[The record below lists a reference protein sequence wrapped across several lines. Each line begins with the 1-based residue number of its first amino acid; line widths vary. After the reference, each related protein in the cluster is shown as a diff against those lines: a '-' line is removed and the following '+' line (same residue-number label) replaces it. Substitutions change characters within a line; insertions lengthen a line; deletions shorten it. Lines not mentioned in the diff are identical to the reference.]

1 MRVAAL
7 AGGVGAG
14 KLLRGLARVV
24 PPEDVTVVG
33 NVADDLTLHGLHIS
47 PDLDSVLY
55 WLAGEMDRER
65 GWGRGGDTFRTLR
78 ELKRLGGA
86 GWFTLGDLD
95 LATHL
100 YRTQRLDQGAPLSVV
115 TDELRT
121 AFGVTTRILPSTDD
135 RVMTWMLTEGVKV
148 RGGPTPDAPPREVF
162 PTPAA
167 MPFQHWWV
175 AYRGEPVVEAIDF
188 RGAEDAKPGP
198 GVLEALAAADAVV
211 ICPSN
216 PVVSVGPILAVPGIA
231 DAVRE
236 RRDRVV
242 GISPIVGGAPVAGM
256 ADRLMPAWGL
266 EVSARGAAEAYRDLL
281 AAWVIDERDAGLA
294 GPIEDALDVRVGVT
308 DTIMTD
314 DERAEALARAALE
327 LLG

>member
-14 KLLRGLARVV
+14 KLLRGLTRVV

-33 NVADDLTLHGLHIS
+33 NVGDDLTLHGLHIS

-65 GWGRGGDTFRTLR
+65 GWGRGGDTFRTLE
-78 ELKRLGGA
+78 ELKRLGGE

-100 YRTQRLDQGAPLSVV
+100 HRTQRLDQGAPLSVV

-121 AFGVTTRILPSTDD
+121 AFGVATRVLPSTDD
-135 RVMTWMLTEGVKV
+135 PVMTWMMTEGVNV
-148 RGGPTPDAPPREVF
+148 RGGPTP
-162 PTPAA
+162 A

-175 AYRGEPVVEAIDF
+175 AYRAEPVVEEIDF

-198 GVLEALAAADAVV
+198 GVLEAIAAADAVV

-216 PVVSVGPILAVPGIA
+216 PVVSIGPILAVPGIA

-256 ADRLMPAWGL
+256 ADRLMPVWGL
-266 EVSARGAAEAYRDLL
+266 EVSARGAAEPYRDLL
-281 AAWVIDERDAGLA
+281 AAWVIDERDANLA

-308 DTIMTD
+308 DTIMAG
-314 DERAEALARAALE
+314 DERAEALARVALE
-327 LLG
+327 LLE